1 VIANFRP
8 QAEQLSGTS
17 RNRAESVFAQKDFFH
32 AADLS
37 ARYGS
42 FRQRLEYYSNLSR
55 ARVSAFSRRRTP
67 EVAAS
72 SLERAPLASLAAD
85 TSLPSDLFRTG
96 VKSMRRFLLVGAAIA
111 GLLAA
116 PASALAADKL
126 LNASYDVAREL
137 FVDVNKAFVAQHPEV
152 TIDQSHAG
160 TSKQARAI
168 VEGLEADVVTFNQV
182 TDIDFLVRNGFV
194 SDDWKNEFPNQASPF
209 YSLPSFL
216 VRAGNPKNIKDWNDL
231 VRDDVKVIFP
241 NPKTSGNARYT
252 YLAATAYA
260 REAFNGD
267 EEKVKAFVTKLFDNV
282 PVFDTG
288 GRAATTT
295 FVEREI
301 GDVLITFESE
311 TAGIR
316 KEFGEDKFEQV
327 TPSVSLLAEF
337 PVAIVDKV
345 VDKRG
350 SRDLAKSYLDFLYT
364 PEGQKILAE
373 HSNRVRDEK
382 VAAEFKDRFPDV
394 RLVTVEDVFGGWD
407 KVQAEHFASGA
418 LLDQIYGER

>member
-1 VIANFRP
+1 MKRLLIA
-8 QAEQLSGTS
+8 G
-17 RNRAESVFAQKDFFH
+17 
-32 AADLS
+32 
-37 ARYGS
+37 
-42 FRQRLEYYSNLSR
+42 
-55 ARVSAFSRRRTP
+55 
-67 EVAAS
+67 VA
-72 SLERAPLASLAAD
+72 L
-85 TSLPSDLFRTG
+85 
-96 VKSMRRFLLVGAAIA
+96 A

-116 PASALAADKL
+116 PVSAWSADKL

-137 FVDVNKAFVAQHPEV
+137 FADVNKAYIAAHPGV

-168 VEGLEADVVTFNQV
+168 VEGLEADVVTFNQI
-182 TDIDFLVRNGFV
+182 TDIDFLVKNGFV
-194 SDDWKNEFPNQASPF
+194 SDDWQGEFASKSSPF

-216 VRAGNPKNIKDWNDL
+216 VRAGNPKGIKDWGDL

-260 REAFNGD
+260 KQAFKGEEA
-267 EEKVKAFVTKLFDNV
+267 KVKEFVTKLFDNV

-288 GRAATTT
+288 GRASTTT

-311 TAGIR
+311 TTGIR
-316 KEFGEDKFEQV
+316 KEFGEDKFEAV

-345 VDKRG
+345 VDKHQ
-350 SRDLAKSYLDFLYT
+350 SRDLAKNYLDFLYT
-364 PEGQKILAE
+364 PEGQKIAAE
-373 HSNRVRDEK
+373 HGNRVRDEQ
-382 VAAEFKDRFPDV
+382 VAEAFKDKFPEV
-394 RLVTVEDVFGGWD
+394 RLVTVEDVFGGWP
-407 KVQAEHFASGA
+407 KVQAQHFASGG
-418 LLDQIYGER
+418 LLDQIYGSR

>member
-1 VIANFRP
+1 
-8 QAEQLSGTS
+8 
-17 RNRAESVFAQKDFFH
+17 
-32 AADLS
+32 
-37 ARYGS
+37 
-42 FRQRLEYYSNLSR
+42 
-55 ARVSAFSRRRTP
+55 
-67 EVAAS
+67 
-72 SLERAPLASLAAD
+72 
-85 TSLPSDLFRTG
+85 
-96 VKSMRRFLLVGAAIA
+96 MRRFLLVGAAIA

-137 FVDVNKAFVAQHPEV
+137 FVDVNKAFIAQHPGM

-182 TDIDFLVRNGFV
+182 TDIDFLAKNGFV
-194 SDDWKNEFPNQASPF
+194 SEDWQADFANQSSPF

-267 EEKVKAFVTKLFDNV
+267 EEKVKEFISKLFNNV

-295 FVEREI
+295 FVERNI

-311 TAGIR
+311 TTGIR
-316 KEFGEDKFEQV
+316 KEFGEDRYEQV

-345 VDKRG
+345 ADKQG
-350 SRDLAKSYLDFLYT
+350 SRELAKSYLGFLYT

-373 HSNRVRDEK
+373 NGNRVNDEA
-382 VAAEFKDRFPDV
+382 VAAEYKDKFP
-394 RLVTVEDVFGGWD
+394 
-407 KVQAEHFASGA
+407 
-418 LLDQIYGER
+418 